1 MINTIIHDLLQAPTG
16 ENAIA
21 ALARYEKITEAL
33 EPNVAVYRSIK
44 RMQPDAA
51 AIIENF
57 LKDSEF
63 QLPDELVD
71 FYLEHG
77 GVDVG
82 EGWGSL
88 HLFGAAQL
96 LASLNNAP
104 EAPRHGLLDFIQ
116 SVWDGRPEFDEAFSV
131 EQTKQLNC
139 NYFVI
144 GITHVNDDT
153 HRYLYVDR
161 AGRCGVLLFNQDYFD
176 DEHLEEMLGMLDSS
190 PARPGFNAAFA
201 AEVQIVIDLLARKYF
216 QTEKQRGIARRIS
229 CDD

>member
-51 AIIENF
+51 AIIESF

-88 HLFGAAQL
+88 HLFGAAQ
-96 LASLNNAP
+96 
-104 EAPRHGLLDFIQ
+104 
-116 SVWDGRPEFDEAFSV
+116 
-131 EQTKQLNC
+131 
-139 NYFVI
+139 
-144 GITHVNDDT
+144 
-153 HRYLYVDR
+153 
-161 AGRCGVLLFNQDYFD
+161 
-176 DEHLEEMLGMLDSS
+176 
-190 PARPGFNAAFA
+190 
-201 AEVQIVIDLLARKYF
+201 
-216 QTEKQRGIARRIS
+216 
-229 CDD
+229 